1 MHNSSHH
8 WSSTPTLSSSTTEA
22 TAGSVHEQRGAH
34 SSLQVQAH
42 STAADPLTSDAGE
55 STSSDELAES
65 AVSGDSDCS
74 HITSDFEDDDSSDG
88 VDHLFGKLGTQDQ
101 DSSWSGHQEWLEAR
115 RQARVKAARDKFIGI
130 TMGGGAQHRTTTDP
144 RSSSSFSANSSSSTA
159 TSTSSSESPSQTPP
173 PTAAPATYDERLR
186 LARLWTD
193 VSTDISA
200 AHIARDGAF
209 NTAFDGAFNTTTTAG
224 ARRTSRATR

>member
-22 TAGSVHEQRGAH
+22 TAGSVHEQRGAQ
-34 SSLQVQAH
+34 QVQAH
-42 STAADPLTSDAGE
+42 STAADPLTSDAGD

-159 TSTSSSESPSQTPP
+159 TSTSSSESPSQVPP

-193 VSTDISA
+193 VSMNISA